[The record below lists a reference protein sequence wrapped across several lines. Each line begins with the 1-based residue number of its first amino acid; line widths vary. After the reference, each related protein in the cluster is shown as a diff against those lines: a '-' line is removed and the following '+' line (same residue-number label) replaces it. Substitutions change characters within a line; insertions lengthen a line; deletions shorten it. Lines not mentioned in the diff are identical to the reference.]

1 VQSTL
6 KETLTDCL
14 NQPEQIKEFVYM
26 INETETK
33 MEKTFVESF
42 AMLFYRFIECLIVR
56 KLIDCSK
63 QVGFGTGLSFS
74 GFETM
79 VSKYYIIL
87 LFYFYFIFIS
97 FYPLGFNR
105 LLVLIFFF

>member
-63 QVGFGTGLSFS
+63 QVGFSQFKI
-74 GFETM
+74 F
-79 VSKYYIIL
+79 KIL
-87 LFYFYFIFIS
+87 F
-97 FYPLGFNR
+97 
-105 LLVLIFFF
+105 LIKKKKN

>member
-63 QVGFGTGLSFS
+63 QVGFSHFKI
-74 GFETM
+74 F
-79 VSKYYIIL
+79 KIL
-87 LFYFYFIFIS
+87 F
-97 FYPLGFNR
+97 
-105 LLVLIFFF
+105 LIKIKKNKRICFWMD